1 MLFAFSNIDFFLTRQ
16 KFRPWLMKK
25 IIETQVLIIGG
36 GVTGTGIARD
46 LSLRGLN
53 VILIEKQDLNAGASG
68 GNHGLLHSGAR
79 YICSD
84 PEAAVECSNELN
96 IIKKTAG
103 HCVEETG
110 GFFVAVSGDDEKY
123 IADFPGKCN
132 TAGIPFKKIDV
143 ADARQME
150 PSLADD
156 MIAVY
161 EVNDASINPF
171 KLSIENVNDAISMG
185 GQYFSYCMLQGV
197 EIKNRK
203 ICRAEIQ
210 NMISNEIFYIK
221 ADTYVNASGA
231 WAGRIAS
238 LAGIPISMV
247 FSKGSLLV
255 TSKRIT
261 KRVINRLRKPT
272 DGDILVPGG
281 VVSIL
286 GTTSVRVASPDNIFP
301 TVDEVDRII
310 SEGERMVPSLKTCRY
325 VRAYSGV
332 RPLVSEGNNDDRDV
346 SRGFTLINHEKDG
359 VDNFVTITGG
369 KLSTY
374 RLMAEKTSDI
384 ICRMHGIVSECRTKT
399 IALPSTESGE
409 WSEPGVHI
417 SESFAPKTRHD
428 PVLCECEMVP
438 ASAVDTIINSIKN
451 NKGNPDLIS
460 IALRSRVGKG
470 PCQGSFCSIRILSHL
485 YNTHELTH
493 GAGINDLRKF
503 LNERWKGEQ
512 SLLWDQAI
520 VQSSL
525 KEMIHCGLFGLE
537 LETH

>member
-1 MLFAFSNIDFFLTRQ
+1 M
-16 KFRPWLMKK
+16 
-25 IIETQVLIIGG
+25 ETQVLIIGG
-36 GVTGTGIARD
+36 GATGTGIARD

-79 YICSD
+79 YVCSD
-84 PEAAVECSNELN
+84 HEAAVECNNELN
-96 IIKKTAG
+96 IIKRTAG

-110 GFFVAVSGDDEKY
+110 GFFVAVCGDDEKY
-123 IADFPGKCN
+123 IADFPGMCRA
-132 TAGIPFKKIDV
+132 AGIPFKSVDV
-143 ADARQME
+143 TDARQME
-150 PSLADD
+150 RSLSEKI
-156 MIAVY
+156 IAVY

-171 KLSIENVNDAISMG
+171 KLSIENMNDAVSMG
-185 GQYFSYCMLQGV
+185 GQYFSYCMLQAV
-197 EIKNRK
+197 EMENKK
-203 ICRAEIQ
+203 VCYAKIQ
-210 NMISNEIFYIK
+210 NRISNEIFYIK

-231 WAGRIAS
+231 WAGRIAE
-238 LAGIPISMV
+238 LAGIPINMV

-261 KRVINRLRKPT
+261 KRVINRLRKAA

-281 VVSIL
+281 AVSIL
-286 GTTSVRVASPDNIFP
+286 GTTSVRVDSPDNIFP

-310 SEGERMVPSLKTCRY
+310 TEGEKMIPLLKTCRY

-332 RPLVSEGNNDDRDV
+332 RPLVSKGNNDDREV
-346 SRGFTLINHEKDG
+346 SRGFTLIDHEKDG
-359 VDNFVTITGG
+359 VDNLVTITGG

-384 ICRMHGIVSECRTKT
+384 ICKKHGIISKCQTKH
-399 IALPSTESGE
+399 IVLPSTKSGE
-409 WSEPGVHI
+409 WSEPGLHI
-417 SESFAPKTRHD
+417 TESVTRESRHD
-428 PVLCECEMVP
+428 PILCECEIVP
-438 ASAVDTIINSIKN
+438 ATAIDTIIRSIKN
-451 NKGNPDLIS
+451 NKGKPDLTS

-470 PCQGSFCSIRILSHL
+470 PCQGSFCSTRILSHM
-485 YNTHELTH
+485 YNTGELTH
-493 GAGINDLRKF
+493 AAGINDLRKF

-537 LETH
+537 LETQ